1 MPPVPVPPTS
11 RPSIEVRRRPYRDVE
26 PINSRQP
33 GVEDIDEDHPDWLE
47 WAEFISLALS
57 QRDPED
63 LRGVGPLALYDS
75 DGVVTVPRWHVD
87 EYLVRVLPA

>member
-1 MPPVPVPPTS
+1 MPLFPAPPSS
-11 RPSIEVRRRPYRDVE
+11 RPPIEVRRRPHGDVE
-26 PINSRQP
+26 PINSRLP
-33 GVEDIDEDHPDWLE
+33 GVEDIHEGHPDWSE

-75 DGVVTVPRWHVD
+75 DGVVTVPRWYVD
-87 EYLVRVLPA
+87 QYLARVVSA